1 MRGPFEWFE
10 NKCFNYVH
18 QGLKFFILLDSL
30 LIKESSEGRVYMIT
44 YFCCRSLAVKK
55 PLILK
60 IVIPA
65 PNQGRKEC
73 NIGGLYFFYML
84 ST

>member
-10 NKCFNYVH
+10 NKCLNYVH
-18 QGLKFFILLDSL
+18 QGLKFFILLNSL

-55 PLILK
+55 PLIK
-60 IVIPA
+60 DYYTCSKSRSE
-65 PNQGRKEC
+65 G
-73 NIGGLYFFYML
+73 M
-84 ST
+84 